1 MEQKPLPIGIDNF
14 EMLITRGYYFLDK
27 TLLIKD
33 LLDNKAAVNLF
44 TRPRRF
50 GKTLNM
56 SMLQYYFEDRRD
68 ELTGEKIDNSYLF
81 EGLNIKAAG
90 EKYTKD
96 IGKYPVI
103 NLSLKSA
110 KQGSLDLAL
119 QCIREEISNEF
130 KRHKYI
136 IESDV
141 LKDEKE
147 HFMKIVNND
156 KDMSLYITAL
166 KFLSDCLN
174 KYHDKKVIILIDEYD
189 VPLEN
194 SFFRGFYQ
202 EMIDFLRSLFES
214 ALKTNTSLEFSV
226 ITGCLRIS
234 KESIFTG
241 LNNLK
246 IISILDDRY
255 AEHFGFTD
263 EEVRKICE
271 DYNIEQKYET
281 IKEWFNGYI
290 FGGTNVYNPW
300 SVMQYVDDLKA
311 NINRL
316 PKSYWANTSSNSIV
330 KSLIE
335 RADDITKGEIEA
347 LIEGKTIEKPVHEDI
362 TYDDVF
368 DNLDNLWN
376 FMLFTGYFKKISE
389 RMDEDTQEKFVEL
402 AIPNLE
408 VKYIFR
414 TKILKWFNEK
424 IKLCDMTKMFN
435 AIVNKDTELF
445 EIELNNLLLDTISF
459 NDAYENFYHGFLA
472 GVLSNM
478 KGYIVKSNYKVAPH
492 HKDEVGC
499 TSKLNTSLSGTC
511 QGGTGRSDLFIK
523 SVSRRGIAIVIEFKI
538 ANDID
543 DLEKKADEAIGQIE
557 DRRYDIELRS
567 EGYKN
572 IFKYGI
578 AFYKKDCLIKIK
590 D

>member
-14 EMLITRGYYFLDK
+14 EKLVTRGYYFVDK
-27 TLLIKD
+27 TLFIKE
-33 LLDNKAAVNLF
+33 LLDNKADVNLF

-81 EGLNIKAAG
+81 EGLNIKSES

-96 IGKYPVI
+96 MGKYPVI
-103 NLSLKSA
+103 NLSLKSGKQPNYKMAYESLIDEIIKEYRRHNFILNSDKLLESEKKIFLDILNGEA
-110 KQGSLDLAL
+110 KEIEYAKSL
-119 QCIREEISNEF
+119 Q
-130 KRHKYI
+130 
-136 IESDV
+136 
-141 LKDEKE
+141 
-147 HFMKIVNND
+147 
-156 KDMSLYITAL
+156 
-166 KFLSDCLN
+166 FLSICLEKYFGN
-174 KYHDKKVIILIDEYD
+174 KTIILIDEYD

-194 SFFRGFYQ
+194 AFFQGFYD
-202 EMIDFLRSLFES
+202 EMINFIRSLFES

-234 KESIFTG
+234 RESIFTG

-255 AEHFGFTD
+255 SEHFGFTD
-263 EEVRKICE
+263 EEVMKICE

-281 IKEWFNGYI
+281 IKQWFNGYI
-290 FGGTNVYNPW
+290 FGETNVYNPW
-300 SVMQYVDDLKA
+300 SVMQYADDLKA
-311 NINRL
+311 NMNKL

-335 RADDITKGEIEA
+335 IADDITKGEIEA

-362 TYDDVF
+362 TYDDVY

-376 FMLFTGYFKKISE
+376 FMFFTGYFKKISE
-389 RMDEDTQEKFVEL
+389 RMDENTQEKFIEL

-414 TKILKWFNEK
+414 TKILRWFNEK
-424 IKLCDMTKMFN
+424 IKLSDMTKMFN
-435 AIVNKDTELF
+435 AIVNKEPEVF
-445 EIELNNLLLDTISF
+445 EVELNNLLLDTISF

-478 KGYIVKSNYKVAPH
+478 KGYIVKSNR
-492 HKDEVGC
+492 E
-499 TSKLNTSLSGTC
+499 
-511 QGGTGRSDLFIK
+511 GGTGRSDLFIK

-543 DLEKKADEAIGQIE
+543 DLERKADEAIEQIE
-557 DRRYDIELRS
+557 DRRYDMELRS

-590 D
+590 E

>member
-14 EMLITRGYYFLDK
+14 EKLITRGYYFVDK

-33 LLDNKAAVNLF
+33 LLDNKADVNLF

-50 GKTLNM
+50 GKTLNI

-68 ELTGEKIDNSYLF
+68 EFTGEKIDNSYLF
-81 EGLNIKAAG
+81 EGLNIKAEG
-90 EKYTKD
+90 EKYTQYM
-96 IGKYPVI
+96 GKYPVI

-110 KQGSLDLAL
+110 KQRSLDLAF

-141 LKDEKE
+141 LKAEKE

-166 KFLSDCLN
+166 KFLSNCLN
-174 KYHDKKVIILIDEYD
+174 KYHNEKVIILIDEYD

-194 SFFRGFYQ
+194 AFFEGFYN
-202 EMIDFLRSLFES
+202 EMISFIRSLFES
-214 ALKTNTSLEFSV
+214 ALKTNPSLEFSV

-263 EEVRKICE
+263 DEVVKICK
-271 DYNIEQKYET
+271 DYNITQKYET
-281 IKEWFNGYI
+281 IKQWFNGYI
-290 FGGTNVYNPW
+290 FGEINVYNPW

-311 NINRL
+311 NINKL

-362 TYDDVF
+362 TYEDVY

-376 FMLFTGYFKKISE
+376 FMFFTGYFKKISE
-389 RMDEDTQEKFVEL
+389 RMDENTQEKFVEL

-424 IKLCDMTKMFN
+424 IKSEDLSILYTSIINGEVDVFQKE
-435 AIVNKDTELF
+435 VNR
-445 EIELNNLLLDTISF
+445 LLKKTISF
-459 NDAYENFYHGFLA
+459 NDAYENFYHGFMIGL
-472 GVLSNM
+472 LSHM
-478 KGYIVKSNYKVAPH
+478 DGYIVKSNRETGDGRCDIYIKPLSIFDKAVIIEMKVCDKP
-492 HKDEVGC
+492 KE
-499 TSKLNTSLSGTC
+499 
-511 QGGTGRSDLFIK
+511 LFTK
-523 SVSRRGIAIVIEFKI
+523 PQDA
-538 ANDID
+538 
-543 DLEKKADEAIGQIE
+543 LQQIE
-557 DRRYDIELRS
+557 DKKYAYELNESGYEDI
-567 EGYKN
+567 
-572 IFKYGI
+572 IKYGM
-578 AFYKKDCLIKIK
+578 AFYRKDCIIKIK
-590 D
+590 E

>member
-14 EMLITRGYYFLDK
+14 EMLITRGYYFVDK

-50 GKTLNM
+50 GKTLNI

-68 ELTGEKIDNSYLF
+68 EFTGEKIDNSYLF
-81 EGLNIKAAG
+81 EGLNIKG
-90 EKYTKD
+90 ESEKYTKY

-103 NLSLKSA
+103 NISLKSA
-110 KQGSLDLAL
+110 KQGSLDLAF

-141 LKDEKE
+141 LKTEKE

-174 KYHDKKVIILIDEYD
+174 KYHNEKVIILIDEYD

-194 SFFRGFYQ
+194 AFFEGFYK
-202 EMIDFLRSLFES
+202 EMIGFIRSLFES
-214 ALKTNTSLEFSV
+214 ALKTNSSLEFSV

-263 EEVRKICE
+263 DEVIKICE
-271 DYNIEQKYET
+271 DYNIQQKYET
-281 IKEWFNGYI
+281 IKQWFNGYI
-290 FGGTNVYNPW
+290 FGETNVYNPW

-362 TYDDVF
+362 TYDDVY

-376 FMLFTGYFKKISE
+376 FMFFTGYFKKISE
-389 RMDEDTQEKFVEL
+389 RMDENTQENFVEL

-414 TKILKWFNEK
+414 TKILKWFNEH

-435 AIVNKDTELF
+435 AIINKNVELF
-445 EIELNNLLLDTISF
+445 EIELNKLLLDTISF
-459 NDAYENFYHGFLA
+459 NDAYENFYHGFLV

-478 KGYIVKSNYKVAPH
+478 KGYIVKSNR
-492 HKDEVGC
+492 E
-499 TSKLNTSLSGTC
+499 
-511 QGGTGRSDLFIK
+511 GGTGRSDLFIK
-523 SVSRRGIAIVIEFKI
+523 SVSRRGIAIVVEFKI
-538 ANDID
+538 ANNID
-543 DLEKKADEAIGQIE
+543 DLEKKADEAIEQIE
-557 DRRYDIELRS
+557 DRKYDMELRS

>member
-14 EMLITRGYYFLDK
+14 EMLITRGYYFVDK

-68 ELTGEKIDNSYLF
+68 EFTGEKIENSYLF
-81 EGLNIKAAG
+81 EGLNIKG
-90 EKYTKD
+90 ESEKYTKY

-110 KQGSLDLAL
+110 KQRSLDLAF

-141 LKDEKE
+141 LKAEKE

-166 KFLSDCLN
+166 KFLSNCLN
-174 KYHDKKVIILIDEYD
+174 KYHNEKVIILIDEYD

-194 SFFRGFYQ
+194 AFFEGFYN
-202 EMIDFLRSLFES
+202 EMISFIRSLFES
-214 ALKTNTSLEFSV
+214 ALKTNPSLEFSV

-263 EEVRKICE
+263 EEVVKICD
-271 DYNIEQKYET
+271 DYNMQHKYET
-281 IKEWFNGYI
+281 IKQWFNGYI
-290 FGGTNVYNPW
+290 FGETNVYNPW

-335 RADDITKGEIEA
+335 RADDITKCEIEA

-362 TYDDVF
+362 TYDDVY

-376 FMLFTGYFKKISE
+376 FMFFTGYFKKISE
-389 RMDEDTQEKFVEL
+389 RMDENTQENFVEL

-424 IKLCDMTKMFN
+424 IKSEDLSLLYTSIIKGEVEVFQKE
-435 AIVNKDTELF
+435 VNR
-445 EIELNNLLLDTISF
+445 LLKKTISF
-459 NDAYENFYHGFLA
+459 NDAYENFYHGFMIGL
-472 GVLSNM
+472 LSHM
-478 KGYIVKSNYKVAPH
+478 DGYTVKSNRETGDGRCDIYIKPLSIFDKAVIIEMKVCDKP
-492 HKDEVGC
+492 KE
-499 TSKLNTSLSGTC
+499 
-511 QGGTGRSDLFIK
+511 LFTK
-523 SVSRRGIAIVIEFKI
+523 PQDA
-538 ANDID
+538 
-543 DLEKKADEAIGQIE
+543 LQQIE
-557 DRRYDIELRS
+557 DKKYAYELNESGYEDI
-567 EGYKN
+567 
-572 IFKYGI
+572 IKYGM
-578 AFYKKDCLIKIK
+578 AFYRKDCLVKIK
-590 D
+590 E

>member
-14 EMLITRGYYFLDK
+14 EMLITRGYYFVDK

-68 ELTGEKIDNSYLF
+68 EFTGGKIDNSYLF
-81 EGLNIKAAG
+81 EGLNIRG
-90 EKYTKD
+90 ESEKYTKYM
-96 IGKYPVI
+96 GKYPVI

-110 KQGSLDLAL
+110 KQGSLDLAF

-136 IESDV
+136 IESDL
-141 LKDEKE
+141 LKTEKE

-166 KFLSDCLN
+166 KFLSHCLN
-174 KYHDKKVIILIDEYD
+174 KYHNEKVIILIDEYD

-194 SFFRGFYQ
+194 AFFDGFYK
-202 EMIDFLRSLFES
+202 EMISFIRSLFES
-214 ALKTNTSLEFSV
+214 ALKTNSSLEFSV
-226 ITGCLRIS
+226 ITGCLPFLKGSSLSYAEEYKPFSQIKNLEWHS
-234 KESIFTG
+234 KSIFTG

-263 EEVRKICE
+263 DEVIKICE
-271 DYNIEQKYET
+271 DYNIQQKYET
-281 IKEWFNGYI
+281 IKQWFNGYI
-290 FGGTNVYNPW
+290 FGETNVYNPW

-335 RADDITKGEIEA
+335 RADYITKGEIEA
-347 LIEGKTIEKPVHEDI
+347 LIEGNTIEKPVHEDI
-362 TYDDVF
+362 TYDDVY

-376 FMLFTGYFKKISE
+376 FMFFTGYFKKISE
-389 RMDEDTQEKFVEL
+389 RMDENTQENFVEL

-424 IKLCDMTKMFN
+424 IKLCDMTKMFD
-435 AIVNKDTELF
+435 AIINKDVELF
-445 EIELNNLLLDTISF
+445 EIELNKLLLDTISF

-478 KGYIVKSNYKVAPH
+478 KGYIVKSNR
-492 HKDEVGC
+492 E
-499 TSKLNTSLSGTC
+499 
-511 QGGTGRSDLFIK
+511 GGTGRSDLFIK
-523 SVSRRGIAIVIEFKI
+523 SVSRRGIAIVVEFKI
-538 ANDID
+538 ANNID
-543 DLEKKADEAIGQIE
+543 DLEKKADEAIEQIE
-557 DRRYDIELRS
+557 DRKYDMELRS

>member
-14 EMLITRGYYFLDK
+14 EKLITRGYYFVDK

-33 LLDNKAAVNLF
+33 LLDNKADVNLF

-50 GKTLNM
+50 GKTLNIG
-56 SMLQYYFEDRRD
+56 MLQYYFEDRRD
-68 ELTGEKIDNSYLF
+68 EFTGEKIDNSYLF
-81 EGLNIKAAG
+81 EGLNIKAEG

-96 IGKYPVI
+96 MGKYPVI

-110 KQGSLDLAL
+110 KQRSLDLAF

-141 LKDEKE
+141 LKAEKE

-166 KFLSDCLN
+166 KFLSNCLN
-174 KYHDKKVIILIDEYD
+174 KYHNEKVIILIDEYD

-194 SFFRGFYQ
+194 AFFEGFYN
-202 EMIDFLRSLFES
+202 EMISFIRSLFES
-214 ALKTNTSLEFSV
+214 ALKTNPSLEFSV

-263 EEVRKICE
+263 EEVVKICD
-271 DYNIEQKYET
+271 DYNMQHKYET
-281 IKEWFNGYI
+281 IKQWFNGYI
-290 FGGTNVYNPW
+290 FGETNVYNPW

-311 NINRL
+311 NINKL

-362 TYDDVF
+362 TYEDVY

-376 FMLFTGYFKKISE
+376 FMFFTGYFKKISE
-389 RMDEDTQEKFVEL
+389 RMDENTQENFVEL

-424 IKLCDMTKMFN
+424 IKSEDLSILYTSIINGEVDVFQKE
-435 AIVNKDTELF
+435 VNR
-445 EIELNNLLLDTISF
+445 LLKKTISF
-459 NDAYENFYHGFLA
+459 NDAYENFYHGFMIGL
-472 GVLSNM
+472 LSHM
-478 KGYIVKSNYKVAPH
+478 DGYIVKSNRETGDGRCDIYIKPLSIFDKAVIIEMKVCDKP
-492 HKDEVGC
+492 KE
-499 TSKLNTSLSGTC
+499 
-511 QGGTGRSDLFIK
+511 LFTK
-523 SVSRRGIAIVIEFKI
+523 PQDA
-538 ANDID
+538 
-543 DLEKKADEAIGQIE
+543 LQQIE
-557 DRRYDIELRS
+557 DKKYAYELNESGYEDI
-567 EGYKN
+567 
-572 IFKYGI
+572 IKYGM
-578 AFYKKDCLIKIK
+578 AFYRKDCLIKIK
-590 D
+590 E

>member
-1 MEQKPLPIGIDNF
+1 MDQKPLPIGIDNF
-14 EMLITRGYYFLDK
+14 EMLITRGYYFVDK

-68 ELTGEKIDNSYLF
+68 EFTGEKIDNSYLF
-81 EGLNIKAAG
+81 EGLNIKAES
-90 EKYTKD
+90 EKYTQYM
-96 IGKYPVI
+96 GKYPVI

-110 KQGSLDLAL
+110 KQGSLDLAF

-141 LKDEKE
+141 LKTEKE

-174 KYHDKKVIILIDEYD
+174 KYHNEKVIILIDEYD

-194 SFFRGFYQ
+194 AFFEGFYK
-202 EMIDFLRSLFES
+202 EMIGFIRSLFES
-214 ALKTNTSLEFSV
+214 ALKTNSSLEFSV

-263 EEVRKICE
+263 DEVIKICE
-271 DYNIEQKYET
+271 DYNMQQKYET
-281 IKEWFNGYI
+281 IKQWFNGYI
-290 FGGTNVYNPW
+290 FGETNVYNPW

-362 TYDDVF
+362 TYDDVY

-376 FMLFTGYFKKISE
+376 FMFFTGYFKKISE
-389 RMDEDTQEKFVEL
+389 RMDENTQENFVEL

-414 TKILKWFNEK
+414 TKILKWFNEQ

-435 AIVNKDTELF
+435 AIINKNVELF
-445 EIELNNLLLDTISF
+445 EIELNKLLLDTISF

-472 GVLSNM
+472 GILSNM
-478 KGYIVKSNYKVAPH
+478 KGYIVKSNR
-492 HKDEVGC
+492 E
-499 TSKLNTSLSGTC
+499 
-511 QGGTGRSDLFIK
+511 GGTGRSDLFIK
-523 SVSRRGIAIVIEFKI
+523 SVSRRGIAIVVEFKI

-543 DLEKKADEAIGQIE
+543 DLEKKADEAIEQIE
-557 DRRYDIELRS
+557 DRKYDMELRS

>member
-14 EMLITRGYYFLDK
+14 EMLITRGYYFVDK

-68 ELTGEKIDNSYLF
+68 EFTGEKIDNSYLF
-81 EGLNIKAAG
+81 EGLNIKG
-90 EKYTKD
+90 ESEKYTKY

-110 KQGSLDLAL
+110 KQRSLDLAF

-141 LKDEKE
+141 LKAEKE

-166 KFLSDCLN
+166 KFLSNCLN
-174 KYHDKKVIILIDEYD
+174 KYHNEKVIILIDEYD

-194 SFFRGFYQ
+194 AFFEGFYN
-202 EMIDFLRSLFES
+202 EMISFIRSLFES
-214 ALKTNTSLEFSV
+214 ALKTNPSLEFSV

-263 EEVRKICE
+263 EEVVKICD
-271 DYNIEQKYET
+271 DYNMQQKYET
-281 IKEWFNGYI
+281 IKQWFNGYI
-290 FGGTNVYNPW
+290 FGETNVYNPW

-362 TYDDVF
+362 TYEDVY

-376 FMLFTGYFKKISE
+376 FMFFTGYFKKISE
-389 RMDEDTQEKFVEL
+389 RMDENTQENFVEL

-414 TKILKWFNEK
+414 TKILKWFNEQ
-424 IKLCDMTKMFN
+424 IKLYDMTKMFN
-435 AIVNKDTELF
+435 AIVNKEPELF
-445 EIELNNLLLDTISF
+445 EVELNNLLLDTISF

-478 KGYIVKSNYKVAPH
+478 KGYIVKSNR
-492 HKDEVGC
+492 E
-499 TSKLNTSLSGTC
+499 
-511 QGGTGRSDLFIK
+511 GGTGRSDLFIK

-538 ANDID
+538 ANYID
-543 DLEKKADEAIGQIE
+543 DLEKKADEAIEQIE
-557 DRRYDIELRS
+557 DRKYEMELRS

>member
-14 EMLITRGYYFLDK
+14 EMLITRGYYFVDK

-68 ELTGEKIDNSYLF
+68 EFTGEKIDNSYLF
-81 EGLNIKAAG
+81 EGLNIKASG

-96 IGKYPVI
+96 MGKYPVI

-110 KQGSLDLAL
+110 KQGSLDLAF

-130 KRHKYI
+130 KRHEYI

-141 LKDEKE
+141 LKAEKE

-166 KFLSDCLN
+166 KFLSNCLSR
-174 KYHDKKVIILIDEYD
+174 YHNEKVIILIDEYD

-194 SFFRGFYQ
+194 AFFEGFYN
-202 EMIDFLRSLFES
+202 EMINFIRSLFES
-214 ALKTNTSLEFSV
+214 ALKTNPSLEFSV

-263 EEVRKICE
+263 EEVIKICD
-271 DYNIEQKYET
+271 DYNIEHKYET
-281 IKEWFNGYI
+281 IKQWFNGYI
-290 FGGTNVYNPW
+290 FGETNVYNPW

-311 NINRL
+311 NINKL

-362 TYDDVF
+362 TYDDVY

-376 FMLFTGYFKKISE
+376 FMFFTGYFKKISE
-389 RMDEDTQEKFVEL
+389 RMDENTQENFVEL

-424 IKLCDMTKMFN
+424 IKSEDLSLLYTSIIKGEVEVFQKE
-435 AIVNKDTELF
+435 VNR
-445 EIELNNLLLDTISF
+445 LLKKTISF
-459 NDAYENFYHGFLA
+459 NDAYENFYHGFMIGL
-472 GVLSNM
+472 LSHM
-478 KGYIVKSNYKVAPH
+478 DGYTVKSNRETGDGRCDIYIKPLSIFDKAVIIEMKVCDKP
-492 HKDEVGC
+492 KE
-499 TSKLNTSLSGTC
+499 
-511 QGGTGRSDLFIK
+511 LFTK
-523 SVSRRGIAIVIEFKI
+523 PQDA
-538 ANDID
+538 
-543 DLEKKADEAIGQIE
+543 LQQIE
-557 DRRYDIELRS
+557 DKKYAYELNESGYEDI
-567 EGYKN
+567 
-572 IFKYGI
+572 IKYGM
-578 AFYKKDCLIKIK
+578 AFYRKDCLVKIK
-590 D
+590 E

>member
-1 MEQKPLPIGIDNF
+1 MDQKPLPIGIDNF
-14 EMLITRGYYFLDK
+14 EMLITRGYYFVDK

-68 ELTGEKIDNSYLF
+68 EFTGEKIDNSYLF
-81 EGLNIKAAG
+81 EGLNIKG
-90 EKYTKD
+90 ESEKYTKY

-110 KQGSLDLAL
+110 KQGSLDLAF

-136 IESDV
+136 IESDL
-141 LKDEKE
+141 LKTEKE

-174 KYHDKKVIILIDEYD
+174 KYHNEKVIILIDEYD

-194 SFFRGFYQ
+194 AFFEGFYK
-202 EMIDFLRSLFES
+202 EMIGFIRSLFES
-214 ALKTNTSLEFSV
+214 ALKTNSSLEFSV

-263 EEVRKICE
+263 EEVIKICD
-271 DYNIEQKYET
+271 DYNMQQKYET
-281 IKEWFNGYI
+281 IKQWFNGYI
-290 FGGTNVYNPW
+290 FGETNVYNPW

-362 TYDDVF
+362 TYDDVY

-376 FMLFTGYFKKISE
+376 FMFFTGYFKKISE
-389 RMDEDTQEKFVEL
+389 RMDENTQENFVEL

-414 TKILKWFNEK
+414 TKILKWFNEQ

-435 AIVNKDTELF
+435 AIINKNVELF
-445 EIELNNLLLDTISF
+445 EIELNKLLLDTISF

-472 GVLSNM
+472 GILSNM
-478 KGYIVKSNYKVAPH
+478 KGYIVKSNR
-492 HKDEVGC
+492 E
-499 TSKLNTSLSGTC
+499 
-511 QGGTGRSDLFIK
+511 GGTGRSDLFIK
-523 SVSRRGIAIVIEFKI
+523 SVSRRGIAIVVEFKI

-543 DLEKKADEAIGQIE
+543 DLEKKADEAIEQIE
-557 DRRYDIELRS
+557 DRKYDMELRS

>member
-1 MEQKPLPIGIDNF
+1 MDQKPLPIGIDNF
-14 EMLITRGYYFLDK
+14 EMLITRGYYFVDK

-68 ELTGEKIDNSYLF
+68 EFTGEKIDNSYLF
-81 EGLNIKAAG
+81 EGLNIKG
-90 EKYTKD
+90 ESEKYTKYM
-96 IGKYPVI
+96 GKYPVI

-110 KQGSLDLAL
+110 KQGSLDLAF

-141 LKDEKE
+141 LKTEKE

-174 KYHDKKVIILIDEYD
+174 KYHNEKVIILIDEYD

-194 SFFRGFYQ
+194 AFFEGFYK
-202 EMIDFLRSLFES
+202 EMIGFIRSLFES
-214 ALKTNTSLEFSV
+214 ALKTNSSLEFSV

-263 EEVRKICE
+263 DEVIKICE
-271 DYNIEQKYET
+271 DYNMQQKYET
-281 IKEWFNGYI
+281 IKQWFNGYI
-290 FGGTNVYNPW
+290 FGETNVYNPW

-362 TYDDVF
+362 TYDDVY

-376 FMLFTGYFKKISE
+376 FMFFTGYFKKISE
-389 RMDEDTQEKFVEL
+389 RMDENTQENFVEL

-414 TKILKWFNEK
+414 TKILKWFNEQ

-435 AIVNKDTELF
+435 AIINKNLELF
-445 EIELNNLLLDTISF
+445 EIELNKLLLDTISF

-472 GVLSNM
+472 GILSNM
-478 KGYIVKSNYKVAPH
+478 KGYIVKSNR
-492 HKDEVGC
+492 E
-499 TSKLNTSLSGTC
+499 
-511 QGGTGRSDLFIK
+511 GGTGRSDLFIK
-523 SVSRRGIAIVIEFKI
+523 SVSRRGIAIVVEFKI

-543 DLEKKADEAIGQIE
+543 DLEKKADEAIEQIE
-557 DRRYDIELRS
+557 DRKYDMELRS